1 MSAKDNVVQ
10 KKLFSIILVWIAF
23 VVLYL
28 MLRTGNEMFMWVGLG
43 IMAVTNG
50 VLFMYN

>member
-1 MSAKDNVVQ
+1 MSKNDNVVQ

-28 MLRTGNEMFMWVGLG
+28 MLRTGNEMLMWAGLG
-43 IMAVTNG
+43 IMAVSNA
-50 VLFMYN
+50 VLYMNN